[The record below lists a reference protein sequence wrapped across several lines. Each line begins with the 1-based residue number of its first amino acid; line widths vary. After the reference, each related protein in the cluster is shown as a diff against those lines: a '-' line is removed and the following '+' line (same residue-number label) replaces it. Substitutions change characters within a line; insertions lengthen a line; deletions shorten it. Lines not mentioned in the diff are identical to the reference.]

1 MNLKSEKV
9 QKYWSGKPVK
19 IDYSQ
24 MDQLIIRQFSG
35 THPAVVHDWLP
46 RTEGVF
52 QVDRKY
58 TLTKKQKK
66 HRIMLKFEKL
76 FGIELSKKHFKL
88 VK

>member
-9 QKYWSGKPVK
+9 QKYWSGKPIK

-24 MDQLIIRQFSG
+24 MDQSIIKQFSG
-35 THPAVVHDWLP
+35 KHPAVVHDWLP
-46 RTEGVF
+46 RAEGIF

-58 TLTKKQKK
+58 KLTKKQKK
-66 HRIMLKFEKL
+66 HRIMLKLEKL
-76 FGIELSKKHFKL
+76 FGLELSKKHFKL